1 MVQTNDPTTSFPEC
15 AVTCVPWGGG
25 CTSNC
30 GRTGRTAS
38 AKSVCCGNRR
48 FCHVWIDCGGCNSY
62 GQTLGVRDLRDV
74 QQADIV
80 GEAIESILGQPYKNY
95 EVLVVDNELTDGT
108 HETVRW
114 FGNRIRVMRQENAE
128 PGTARNRGIV
138 VASGEIIAFQD

>member
-1 MVQTNDPTTSFPEC
+1 
-15 AVTCVPWGGG
+15 
-25 CTSNC
+25 
-30 GRTGRTAS
+30 
-38 AKSVCCGNRR
+38 
-48 FCHVWIDCGGCNSY
+48 
-62 GQTLGVRDLRDV
+62 VRDLRDV